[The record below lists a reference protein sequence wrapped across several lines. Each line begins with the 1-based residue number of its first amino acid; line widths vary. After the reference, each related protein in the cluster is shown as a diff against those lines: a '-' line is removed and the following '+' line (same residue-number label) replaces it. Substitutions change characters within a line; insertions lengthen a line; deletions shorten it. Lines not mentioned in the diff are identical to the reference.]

1 MEELSTWESG
11 LPSMIPT
18 PVSANSSLS
27 GPGNLKDPSPSFG
40 FEIFTFEVSKIQSF
54 LRYRV
59 VEVFISRTIS
69 GYFAKLIRVQ
79 RTYVSGRMVN
89 CTENSLYFLITE
101 LGLGSFWFSGPCTGL
116 KGKDSIRYVKYF
128 TKTRFLLF

>member
-1 MEELSTWESG
+1 
-11 LPSMIPT
+11 MIPT

-27 GPGNLKDPSPSFG
+27 GPGNLKDPSPGFG

-89 CTENSLYFLITE
+89 CTENSLYFLITD
-101 LGLGSFWFSGPCTGL
+101 LGLGSF
-116 KGKDSIRYVKYF
+116 
-128 TKTRFLLF
+128 